1 MLDSSLVESF
11 MKTEISKEI
20 STRCSCNYPASHLV
34 NGTLLC
40 TESNSNELIYRAYVV
55 GTADVSSSL
64 VVNYITSWVKSR
76 SGLIS
81 GVAKIGVDSSCTVNI
96 SSAGDPIC
104 SVTPTTTS
112 EPTVAGT
119 GLFDSND
126 SMLLIVVSGAVVL
139 LLLMILVIFIIVI
152 VYQNHKI
159 RCVDEELEQGIIS
172 L

>member
-1 MLDSSLVESF
+1 
-11 MKTEISKEI
+11 MKTELSKEI
-20 STRCSCNYPASHLV
+20 STRCNCNYPASHLV

-55 GTADVSSSL
+55 GTADVSSSV

-81 GVAKIGVDSSCTVNI
+81 GVAKIDVDSSCNVNI

-104 SVTPTTTS
+104 SVTPTATS

-139 LLLMILVIFIIVI
+139 LLLMILVILIIVI

-159 RCVDEELEQGIIS
+159 RCVDEELEQGMMS